1 MNRQAKGRAAA
12 IVASITLIAGT
23 VALGTVVKG
32 HTARR
37 VTTAGPPPAAPA
49 PEPPTATVA
58 PADAGAFPGFWPQ
71 ATREGAVALQAAVDQ
86 GHQPWRL
93 DPAAIAEA
101 FAQDFAGWR
110 IHVDSAEVSGS
121 AGAGWTATVVFRPYV
136 GEPGHLA
143 PGAHQR
149 HVLRLV
155 GLAGAARPAWFVSS
169 LASDN
174 IVVATP
180 VAGEAVSSP
189 VRMETTAGAYENTV
203 LAEVRD
209 DNGTRLSPPGGSSVL
224 QVLGEAGGGRAR
236 LAIGLPFAAPQTPSG
251 IVVLSAGTGAGP
263 TPDMSVV
270 RVRFAAGAAGMAP
283 GGAGCCGLSHVRV
296 GTHLGF
302 DRITFEFLSGAL
314 PGYRVEPVTAPF
326 QEDASGRLVE
336 VSGRRHLKI
345 VFQSSTVDLA
355 GQRTYAGPSDFR
367 PGYPALAEARLAGD
381 FEQVLTWILGL
392 NGSGAWHTTELSSPT
407 RLVLDVEH

>member
-71 ATREGAVALQAAVDQ
+71 AT
-86 GHQPWRL
+86 P
-93 DPAAIAEA
+93 
-101 FAQDFAGWR
+101 
-110 IHVDSAEVSGS
+110 
-121 AGAGWTATVVFRPYV
+121 
-136 GEPGHLA
+136 
-143 PGAHQR
+143 
-149 HVLRLV
+149 
-155 GLAGAARPAWFVSS
+155 
-169 LASDN
+169 
-174 IVVATP
+174 
-180 VAGEAVSSP
+180 
-189 VRMETTAGAYENTV
+189 AGAYENTV

-283 GGAGCCGLSHVRV
+283 GGAGCCGLS
-296 GTHLGF
+296 
-302 DRITFEFLSGAL
+302 
-314 PGYRVEPVTAPF
+314 P
-326 QEDASGRLVE
+326 
-336 VSGRRHLKI
+336 
-345 VFQSSTVDLA
+345 
-355 GQRTYAGPSDFR
+355 
-367 PGYPALAEARLAGD
+367 
-381 FEQVLTWILGL
+381 
-392 NGSGAWHTTELSSPT
+392 
-407 RLVLDVEH
+407 